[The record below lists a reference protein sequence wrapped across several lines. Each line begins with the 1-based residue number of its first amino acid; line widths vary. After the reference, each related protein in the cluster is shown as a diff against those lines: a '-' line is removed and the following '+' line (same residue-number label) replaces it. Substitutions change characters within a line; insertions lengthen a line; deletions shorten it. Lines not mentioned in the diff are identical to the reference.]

1 MKKWRY
7 EKIRS
12 SFEHFVKWSAADENA
27 VAIKSTP
34 DICYFFTQVVLVH
47 CQQKIW
53 LFLSAATYR

>member
-12 SFEHFVKWSAADENA
+12 SFEHFVKWSAADA

-47 CQQKIW
+47 CQQKIDY
-53 LFLSAATYR
+53 F

>member
-1 MKKWRY
+1 MK
-7 EKIRS
+7 KIRS
-12 SFEHFVKWSAADENA
+12 SFVHFVKWSAADENA